1 MDRLTNILAATDFS
15 PGSRSA
21 VHQAAR
27 LAERSGATLHLLH
40 VVGHEVSEE
49 LLLLYPEGASVV
61 AGHLESGARDQLK
74 REQAALGYEGKT
86 ELHTRIGHP
95 VREIIELVRALRA
108 DLLVVGV
115 SGESGSVGLGATATR
130 CVRKAPTKVLLV
142 PRGFEGRFERIVA
155 CVDFSDLSGA
165 VLEQAAR
172 VGGLEERAVG
182 AIHVFQMPWERSRWG
197 PPPEDALRL
206 EGEYKALLERRF
218 REKYGEFSAGVE
230 VGFELLKSADSG
242 RAIVDYARHHHA
254 DLVVVGTT
262 GRSALGYML
271 LGTTAEKV
279 MRSVGCAVLAV
290 KRDGSSSNAA

>member
-21 VHQAAR
+21 LRQAAR

-49 LLLLYPEGASVV
+49 LLQLYPEGASVV
-61 AGHLESGARDQLK
+61 AGHLESGAREQLE
-74 REQAALGYEGKT
+74 REQAALGYQGET
-86 ELHTRIGHP
+86 ELHIRIGHP
-95 VREIIELVRALRA
+95 VREIVEMVRGLGV

-115 SGESGSVGLGATATR
+115 SGESGHSGLGAIATR
-130 CVRKAPTKVLLV
+130 CVRKAPTMVLLV
-142 PRGFEGRFERIVA
+142 PRGGEGRFEKIVA
-155 CVDFSDLSGA
+155 CVDFSDLSGP
-165 VLEQAAR
+165 VMEAATR
-172 VGGLEERAVG
+172 LGGLDERPIDAV
-182 AIHVFQMPWERSRWG
+182 HVFQMPWERSRWG
-197 PPPEDALRL
+197 PPPSDALRL

-218 REKYGEFSAGVE
+218 REGPGALSKGVE

-290 KRDGSSSNAA
+290 KRDGSSSDAA

>member
-1 MDRLTNILAATDFS
+1 M
-15 PGSRSA
+15 
-21 VHQAAR
+21 
-27 LAERSGATLHLLH
+27 LHLLH
-40 VVGHEVSEE
+40 VVRHEVSEE
-49 LLLLYPEGASVV
+49 LLHLYPEGASVV
-61 AGHLESGARDQLK
+61 AGHLESGALEQLK
-74 REQAALGYEGKT
+74 REQAALGYEGKA

-95 VREIIELVRALRA
+95 VREIIEMVRALRA

-115 SGESGSVGLGATATR
+115 SGESGHVGLGATATR
-130 CVRKAPTKVLLV
+130 CVRKAPTKVLLT
-142 PRGFEGRFERIVA
+142 PKGGEGRFEKIVA
-155 CVDFSDLSGA
+155 CIDFSELSGP
-165 VLEQAAR
+165 VMEQAVR
-172 VGGLEERAVG
+172 IGEIEQSPVD

-206 EGEYKALLERRF
+206 EAEYKALLERRL
-218 REKYGEFSAGVE
+218 REGFSAPSKGVE

-279 MRSVGCAVLAV
+279 MRSVGCCVLAV
-290 KRDGSSSNAA
+290 KRDGSSSDAA